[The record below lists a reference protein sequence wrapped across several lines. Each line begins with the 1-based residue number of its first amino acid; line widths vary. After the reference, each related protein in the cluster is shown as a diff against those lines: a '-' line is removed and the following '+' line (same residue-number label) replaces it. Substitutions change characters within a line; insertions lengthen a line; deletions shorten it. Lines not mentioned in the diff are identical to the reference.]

1 METIRALMKQYR
13 EQWTY
18 LVVGVCTTVINYII
32 YFALNGL
39 GVYYIVSNVL
49 AWTGAVA
56 FAYFANGTWVYRST
70 SRRGVR
76 EAAAF
81 VASRLFSLGLETLLL
96 LLMVELGHVEQN
108 LAKLLVAVVTVV
120 VNYFT
125 GKLVYKG
132 KKGA

>member
-1 METIRALMKQYR
+1 METIRTLIKQYR

-18 LVVGVCTTVINYII
+18 LVVGVCTTAVNYII

-49 AWTGAVA
+49 AWTGAVV
-56 FAYFANGTWVYRST
+56 FAYFANGAWVYRST
-70 SRRGVR
+70 SRRGVK

-96 LLMVELGHVEQN
+96 FLMVELGRVDQN
-108 LAKLLVAVVTVV
+108 LAKILVAVVTVV

>member
-1 METIRALMKQYR
+1 METIRTLMKQYR

-18 LVVGVCTTVINYII
+18 LVVGVCTTAINYII

-70 SRRGVR
+70 SRRGLK

-96 LLMVELGHVEQN
+96 FFMVELGRVDQN
-108 LAKLLVAVVTVV
+108 LAKILVAVVTVV

>member
-1 METIRALMKQYR
+1 METIRTLMKQYR

-18 LVVGVCTTVINYII
+18 LVVGVCTTAINYII

-81 VASRLFSLGLETLLL
+81 VVSRLFSLGLETLLL
-96 LLMVELGHVEQN
+96 LLMVELGRVEQN

>member
-1 METIRALMKQYR
+1 METIRTLMKQYR

-39 GVYYIVSNVL
+39 GVYYIVSNVV
-49 AWTGAVA
+49 AWTGAVV

-70 SRRGVR
+70 SRRGAR

-96 LLMVELGHVEQN
+96 FLMVELGRVEKN
-108 LAKLLVAVVTVV
+108 LAKVLVAVVTVV

-125 GKLVYKG
+125 GRLVYKG